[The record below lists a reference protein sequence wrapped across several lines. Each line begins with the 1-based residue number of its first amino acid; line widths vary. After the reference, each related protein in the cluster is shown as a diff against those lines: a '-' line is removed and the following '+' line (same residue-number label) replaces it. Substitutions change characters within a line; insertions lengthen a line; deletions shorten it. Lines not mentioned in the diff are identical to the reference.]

1 MSKSFPP
8 AICKFVSL
16 MLCFALS
23 SKIQFKTC
31 YREEFEQFKI
41 HHMDTICPE
50 IATFKEF
57 AMAVL
62 QTVAKRYL
70 SSHDHFY

>member
-8 AICKFVSL
+8 AICKFASF
-16 MLCFALS
+16 MSNFALS

-41 HHMDTICPE
+41 HHMDKICPE
-50 IATFKEF
+50 LATFKEF